1 MSDPTQSGHV
11 ECRPQRSTS
20 TFDASG
26 TVMCATL
33 IVHRSDSDEG
43 RDLLPVK
50 LSELW
55 EFGNESGCSD
65 GADPGDCLQTF
76 VAFTPVVIGFD
87 ELQNGVIDAFEIF
100 VQSIN
105 HRLET
110 VADILLGRD
119 GLAIEFAGP
128 EFDELPSAGDQFIE
142 LALLLMGFSDWSR
155 FDMLGKSSDDLSVQA
170 VGLGQ
175 ESDTFGI
182 VTDVP
187 GIDDGDGMPGSDQ
200 IADESVFIAPSGFD
214 DDQTRTWSGQFLE
227 QFRAGVA
234 SVSATE
240 GSSLK
245 DLDIEVILRDIDA
258 NERLNLGHVERLPA
272 LRMRARHARRL
283 TALAAVRARFNRPAT
298 ITLSHGLGRPRGRRS
313 VTGRLGATRIATLC
327 RLSQAVFHMIE

>member
-11 ECRPQRSTS
+11 ECRAQRGTS
-20 TFDASG
+20 SFDA
-26 TVMCATL
+26 TWAVVCATL
-33 IVHRSDSDEG
+33 VVHRSDTDEG

-65 GADPGDCLQTF
+65 GADTRDCLQAF
-76 VAFTPVVIGFD
+76 VAFAPVVIGLD
-87 ELQNGVIDAFEIF
+87 EFQDGVINAFEIF

-105 HRLET
+105 HRLEAQ
-110 VADILLGRD
+110 ADILLRGD
-119 GLAIEFAGP
+119 CLAIEFAGP
-128 EFDELPSAGDQFIE
+128 EFDKLPSPSDQFIE
-142 LALLLMGFSDWSR
+142 LALFLMSFSDRSG

-175 ESDTFGI
+175 ESDAFGI
-182 VTDVP
+182 VADVP
-187 GIDDGDGMPGSDQ
+187 GIDDGDSMPGSDQ

-214 DDQTRTWSGQFLE
+214 DDQTRTWSGQFLK
-227 QFRAGVA
+227 QFRARVA

-245 DLDIEVILRDIDA
+245 DLDIEVVFRDIDA
-258 NERLNLGHVERLPA
+258 NERLNLRHVERLPA
-272 LRMRARHARRL
+272 LRMRARHARGL
-283 TALAAVRARFNRPAT
+283 TALAAVRARFNRPVT
-298 ITLSHGLGRPRGRRS
+298 ITLSHGLGRPRGGRS
-313 VTGRLGATRIATLC
+313 GTGRLGATRIATLC